1 MVLQS
6 SLTAPRGT
14 GLLIDGSRSSSSG
27 TPGRE
32 QIFNSTSSAEAS
44 CLEPSVWCLPRSCR
58 RSQGNPDTG
67 DTKQDLWAP
76 PRTPAEEAGRVAEI
90 SQHGLASIR
99 TGQGT
104 NSIAHTSSQPVG
116 PSSRGDKASAK
127 RAVCP
132 LPQEQAPV
140 LRVCPHPEGP
150 SRAPRSHQCHWRG
163 SAAGWELQQGWGE
176 QRARAWHASRPGC
189 ARRVFHF

>member
-6 SLTAPRGT
+6 SLTAPRGA

-32 QIFNSTSSAEAS
+32 QIFNSTSTAEAS
-44 CLEPSVWCLPRSCR
+44 CLEPSVWRLPRSCR
-58 RSQGNPDTG
+58 RSRGNPDTG
-67 DTKQDLWAP
+67 TTKQDLWAP
-76 PRTPAEEAGRVAEI
+76 PRTPAEEAGRAAEI

-104 NSIAHTSSQPVG
+104 NSIAHTCWQPA
-116 PSSRGDKASAK
+116 GDKASAE

-140 LRVCPHPEGP
+140 LRVCPHLEGP
-150 SRAPRSHQCHWRG
+150 SRAPCSHRCRWRG

-176 QRARAWHASRPGC
+176 QRARAWHASQPGC